1 MHHVVA
7 MSIGASVGTMA
18 MNRVSKYIQS
28 QLGLGLSEVEGFH
41 GGRRTHRD
49 VRNGSLRAAIFG
61 FNDGLVS
68 NVSLVLGTL
77 GAHPGGGVIRLA
89 GLAGLFGGSF
99 SMAAGEYISMSGQRE
114 VFERELAMESDE
126 LKNQPA
132 AELLELEAI
141 YVERGI
147 SAEVAHQLA
156 KELMA
161 DPNLALAAHARE
173 ELGIDPGSLGSP
185 IQAAVSS
192 FLTFALGAFIPLIPF
207 LGGSSSLT
215 IALIAIC
222 LTALAS
228 ITVGAGLSYFTLR
241 SPGFAAMRSLLICGV
256 AGSVTFGIGALIGGA

>member
-1 MHHVVA
+1 M
-7 MSIGASVGTMA
+7 
-18 MNRVSKYIQS
+18 
-28 QLGLGLSEVEGFH
+28 
-41 GGRRTHRD
+41 THRD

-114 VFERELAMESDE
+114 VFERELATEREE
-126 LKNQPA
+126 LENQPA

-141 YVERGI
+141 YVKRGI
-147 SAEVAHQLA
+147 SGDVAHQLA
-156 KELMA
+156 IELMS
-161 DPNLALAAHARE
+161 DPKLALAAHARE

-185 IQAAVSS
+185 IQAATSS

-207 LGGSSSLT
+207 LGGSGSLT
-215 IALIAIC
+215 VALVAIG
-222 LTALAS
+222 LTVLAS
-228 ITVGAGLSYFTLR
+228 VTVGAGLSAFTLR
-241 SPGFAAMRSLLICGV
+241 SPGFSALRSLLICAV
-256 AGSVTFGIGALIGGA
+256 AGGVTYGIGTLIGGA